1 MFNIKSL
8 YFRMTIIHYLGMIL
22 LPINAFVFTTNTIS
36 QTIQVIIAIS
46 LIFHELD
53 ERKNGKQ
60 LSKAL
65 INFLKNL
72 DNKNAKL
79 KINTSFASEYS
90 EIKDI
95 IDNRDKIQKIKEQE
109 ELQFIIE
116 AKDILE
122 QVKNGSY
129 TNIIQAKTSNKV
141 LEEFKKVVNDMI
153 IDTKKHFEII
163 NNILNEYTNY
173 NYKNNLILKNISSD
187 GEFMNLSTSINQLKN
202 AITYMLLENKKNGVT
217 LQQSSEI
224 LLDNVF
230 KLNSSSSEAS
240 KSLKDTT
247 IVLEQITKNVSKTSE
262 KTVEMSEFAN
272 AVITSTK
279 KGQILASKTNIS
291 MDEINE
297 KVSSINEAI
306 SIIDQIA
313 FQTNILSLNAAVEA
327 ATAGEAGKG
336 FAVVAQEVR
345 NLANKST
352 EAAKD
357 IKKLVESANLKANEG
372 KIIAN
377 EMIEGYNNLNI
388 DIDKTIELINEVAI
402 TSKKQQEGITQI
414 NYSVKI
420 LEKQIFTNS
429 EVSSK
434 SNNIATQT
442 SSIANTIVDEA
453 NKKSFEGKESISC
466 SRCA

>member
-1 MFNIKSL
+1 MFNVKSL

-22 LPINAFVFTTNTIS
+22 LPINAFVFTTNSIS

-65 INFLKNL
+65 VNFLKNM
-72 DNKNAKL
+72 DNKDVTL
-79 KINTSFASEYS
+79 KINTSMASEYS
-90 EIKDI
+90 EIKEI
-95 IDNRDKIQKIKEQE
+95 IDNRDKNQKIKEQE
-109 ELQFIIE
+109 ELLFIKE
-116 AKDILE
+116 SKDILE
-122 QVKNGSY
+122 EVKNGSY
-129 TNIIQAKTSNKV
+129 SHIIQAKTSNQS

-153 IDTKKHFEII
+153 IDTKNHFKII
-163 NNILNEYTNY
+163 NTILNEYTY
-173 NYKNNLILKNISSD
+173 YDYRNNLVLENISKD
-187 GEFMNLSTSINQLKN
+187 GEFMTLVGSINQLKN
-202 AITYMLLENKKNGVT
+202 AITQMLLENKQNGVE
-217 LQQSSEI
+217 LQQSSET

-230 KLNSSSSEAS
+230 KLNSSSKEAS
-240 KSLKDTT
+240 SSLEDTT
-247 IVLEQITKNVSKTSE
+247 IVLEQITQNVSETSQ
-262 KTVEMSEFAN
+262 KTVEMSTLAN
-272 AVITSTK
+272 DVINSAK
-279 KGQILASKTNIS
+279 KGQTLANKTSVS

-297 KVSSINEAI
+297 EVCSINEAI

-357 IKKLVESANLKANEG
+357 IKKLVESANNKANEG
-372 KIIAN
+372 KIVAN
-377 EMIEGYNNLNI
+377 EMIEGYNNLSKN
-388 DIDKTIELINEVAI
+388 IDKTIGLINEVAV
-402 TSKKQQEGITQI
+402 TSKQQQEGIIKI
-414 NYSVKI
+414 NNSVKI
-420 LEKQIFTNS
+420 LENQLFTNS
-429 EVSSK
+429 EVSNK
-434 SNNIATQT
+434 SNTIATKT
-442 SSIANTIVDEA
+442 STIANTIVDEA
-453 NKKSFEGKESISC
+453 NKKEFEGKDKITC

>member
-22 LPINAFVFTTNTIS
+22 LPINAFVFTTNSIS

-65 INFLKNL
+65 VNFLKNM
-72 DNKNAKL
+72 DNKDVTL
-79 KINTSFASEYS
+79 KINTSMASEYS
-90 EIKDI
+90 EIKEI
-95 IDNRDKIQKIKEQE
+95 IDNRDKNQKIKEQE
-109 ELQFIIE
+109 ELLFIKE
-116 AKDILE
+116 SKDILE
-122 QVKNGSY
+122 EVKNGSY
-129 TNIIQAKTSNKV
+129 SHIIQAKTSNQS

-153 IDTKKHFEII
+153 IDTKNHFKII
-163 NNILNEYTNY
+163 NTILNEYTY
-173 NYKNNLILKNISSD
+173 YDYRNNLVLENISKD
-187 GEFMNLSTSINQLKN
+187 GEFMTLVGSINQLKN
-202 AITYMLLENKKNGVT
+202 AITQMLLENKQNGVE
-217 LQQSSEI
+217 LQQSSET

-230 KLNSSSSEAS
+230 KLNSSSKEAS
-240 KSLKDTT
+240 SSLEDTT
-247 IVLEQITKNVSKTSE
+247 IVLEQITQNVSETSQ
-262 KTVEMSEFAN
+262 KTVEMSTLAN
-272 AVITSTK
+272 DVINSAK
-279 KGQILASKTNIS
+279 KGQTLANKTSVS

-297 KVSSINEAI
+297 EVCSINEAI

-357 IKKLVESANLKANEG
+357 IKKLVESANNKANEG
-372 KIIAN
+372 KIVAN
-377 EMIEGYNNLNI
+377 EMIEGYNNLSKN
-388 DIDKTIELINEVAI
+388 IDKTIGLINEVAV
-402 TSKKQQEGITQI
+402 TSKQQQEGIIKI
-414 NYSVKI
+414 NNSVKI
-420 LEKQIFTNS
+420 LENQLFTNS
-429 EVSSK
+429 EVSNK
-434 SNNIATQT
+434 SNTIATKT
-442 SSIANTIVDEA
+442 STIANTIVDEA
-453 NKKSFEGKESISC
+453 NKKEFEGKDKITC

>member
-8 YFRMTIIHYLGMIL
+8 YFRMTVIHYLGMIL
-22 LPINAFVFTTNTIS
+22 LPINAFFFTGNITS

-65 INFLKNL
+65 INFLKNM

-79 KINTSFASEYS
+79 KINTTFASEYS

-95 IDNRDKIQKIKEQE
+95 IDNRDKNQKIKEKE
-109 ELQFIIE
+109 ELLFIIE

-122 QVKNGSY
+122 QAKNGSY
-129 TNIIQAKTSNKV
+129 ENVIQAKTSNDV

-163 NNILNEYTNY
+163 NGILNEYTNY
-173 NYKNNLILKNISSD
+173 NYKNNLVLENISSD
-187 GEFMNLSTSINQLKN
+187 GEFMNLSTSINQLRD
-202 AITYMLLENKKNGVT
+202 AITHMLLENKKNGVT

-224 LLDNVF
+224 LLDNVL
-230 KLNSSSSEAS
+230 KLNSSSTEAS

-247 IVLEQITKNVSKTSE
+247 IVLEQITQNISKTSQ
-262 KTVEMSEFAN
+262 KTVKMSEFAN
-272 AVITSTK
+272 AVISSSR
-279 KGQILASKTNIS
+279 KGQILANKTNIS

-377 EMIEGYNNLNI
+377 EMIDGYSNLNT

-402 TSKKQQEGITQI
+402 TSKEQQDGIIQI
-414 NYSVKI
+414 NDSVQI

-434 SNNIATQT
+434 SNKIATQT
-442 SSIANTIVDEA
+442 SNIANTIVDEA